1 MLKKKENNV
10 ELHIPFATHDGE
22 KGNNSW
28 GTQLLECELS
38 EVIFISKH

>member
-28 GTQLLECELS
+28 EE
-38 EVIFISKH
+38 HNY